1 MQLATLMVF
10 VTDLDEAQR
19 FYGEILGFPLKR
31 ATDSMLV
38 FEHADA
44 DLVAF
49 ACEHPAG
56 FDDYSS
62 AARSAFVFR
71 VASLERSMRELRD
84 RGVRFLH
91 EVPAEGP
98 LGRYAAFVDPCGNVH
113 ELCEEMACKSR

>member
-10 VTDLDEAQR
+10 VTDLDEARR
-19 FYGEILGFPLKR
+19 FYGEVLGFPLKR
-31 ATDSMLV
+31 ATDEMLV
-38 FEHADA
+38 FEHAGA

-49 ACEHPAG
+49 ACEHPAD
-56 FDDYSS
+56 FDDYAT

-71 VASLERSMRELRD
+71 VASLERSMAKLRA

-91 EVPAEGP
+91 EAPAEGP

-113 ELCEEMACKSR
+113 EICEEPACESQ

>member
-1 MQLATLMVF
+1 MQLAHLMVF
-10 VTDLDEAQR
+10 VTDLGEARR
-19 FYGEILGFPLKR
+19 FYGEVLGFPLKR
-31 ATDSMLV
+31 QTDTMLV

-49 ACEHPAG
+49 ACENTSG
-56 FDDYSS
+56 FDDYSR

-71 VASLERSMRELRD
+71 VPSLEASMGELRD

-91 EVPAEGP
+91 QTPAEGP

-113 ELCEEMACKSR
+113 ELCEEKA